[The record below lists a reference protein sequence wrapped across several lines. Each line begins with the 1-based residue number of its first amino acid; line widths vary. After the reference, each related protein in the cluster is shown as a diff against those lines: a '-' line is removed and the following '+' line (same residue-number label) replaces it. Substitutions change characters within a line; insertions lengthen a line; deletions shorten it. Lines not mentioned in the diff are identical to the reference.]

1 MSISTAAVSLH
12 NSESLSHYMKY
23 VNSHTILKE
32 NEEKDI
38 AERLYYN
45 NDESMVPKLVLP
57 HLRYVVYIAKGFM
70 GYGLPLV
77 DMIQCGN
84 IGLLKAVRKF
94 DPTLGNRLTTFAIH
108 WIKSEITEYIL
119 RNWSIVKIA
128 TTKEQKKLFFNL
140 KKYKRNQEWI
150 NESEATELASK
161 LNVSKRDV
169 VSMDGRLSARDS
181 YISTFSSEDDEYD
194 SMTSGAFSEPQT
206 DIAIEYE
213 EQNWGQHLNSEL
225 MVGLDKLDKRSKDII
240 YYRWLADEKLTLTA
254 LAHKHGISAERVRQ
268 LETMALS
275 KLKNVLNHI
284 RP

>member
-1 MSISTAAVSLH
+1 M
-12 NSESLSHYMKY
+12 
-23 VNSHTILKE
+23 
-32 NEEKDI
+32 
-38 AERLYYN
+38 
-45 NDESMVPKLVLP
+45 
-57 HLRYVVYIAKGFM
+57 
-70 GYGLPLV
+70 
-77 DMIQCGN
+77 
-84 IGLLKAVRKF
+84 
-94 DPTLGNRLTTFAIH
+94 
-108 WIKSEITEYIL
+108 
-119 RNWSIVKIA
+119 
-128 TTKEQKKLFFNL
+128 
-140 KKYKRNQEWI
+140 
-150 NESEATELASK
+150 
-161 LNVSKRDV
+161 

-194 SMTSGAFSEPQT
+194 SMTSGALSEPQA

-268 LETMALS
+268 VETMALS

>member
-128 TTKEQKKLFFNL
+128 TTKEQKK
-140 KKYKRNQEWI
+140 
-150 NESEATELASK
+150 
-161 LNVSKRDV
+161 
-169 VSMDGRLSARDS
+169 
-181 YISTFSSEDDEYD
+181 
-194 SMTSGAFSEPQT
+194 
-206 DIAIEYE
+206 AIF
-213 EQNWGQHLNSEL
+213 
-225 MVGLDKLDKRSKDII
+225 
-240 YYRWLADEKLTLTA
+240 
-254 LAHKHGISAERVRQ
+254 
-268 LETMALS
+268 
-275 KLKNVLNHI
+275 
-284 RP
+284 